1 MSTTPIRR
9 WRPPVVTDFPD
20 WADERKRKSFIQ
32 QLDRNFQIAFDNTST
47 IESNYIGKT
56 PTLEGK
62 LVNWGTVAITGYGTV
77 ATGLTSI
84 ESILATIESDAA
96 LNEWVTVKVGTKA
109 GDVVL
114 YCWKPTATGDNTPIA
129 STTGRTVHWQATG
142 TG

>member
-47 IESNYIGKT
+47 VESNYIGKT

-62 LVNWGTVAITGYGTV
+62 LVNWGTEAITGSGTV
-77 ATGLTSI
+77 ATGLT
-84 ESILATIESDAA
+84 TIESVSLTIQGSAA
-96 LNEWVTVKVGTKA
+96 TDNTLSYTVSGGTLTILVWMPTAA
-109 GDVVL
+109 GD
-114 YCWKPTATGDNTPIA
+114 TTPIA
-129 STTGRTVHWQATG
+129 ETVERTVSWEARG
-142 TG
+142 A